1 MRAPVLSPCAWKSNS
16 RTAKPAASSR
26 RARRTMAK
34 RLPRTPCIRTTAPP
48 PGRPARNHPRSV
60 APDDDAI
67 ATGSAARS
75 GGGSPTTARAGAE
88 RNRPAATTAA
98 QRPTIAMRAIEMIS
112 RTGDVTTC
120 TDFTAPRDSRRL
132 RPIVALDDDE
142 VGDRVPLPHLDVL
155 LVFGRAVAGER
166 SRVVRKLDHDIA
178 RAAGAFRALELA
190 TAHQEAAPEFLEDCG
205 VGRHVGLVAFL
216 VMHIDA
222 GNPKTFGHVILVLSL
237 SFPALCRASRR
248 DGRDGPGH
256 DDPVS
261 HRSVAVPA
269 AAISATTASATPRG
283 LFASTIGR
291 PTTRKSAPA
300 AIACAGVAIRFWSPR
315 AASAG
320 RMPGVT
326 RIMSGP
332 TRARSAA
339 ASSGEQ
345 TRPSTPIVLPRTA
358 RSATSC
364 ATPTP

>member
-1 MRAPVLSPCAWKSNS
+1 MNATAAAASSPSRSPNVMRAPVLSPCAWKSNS

-26 RARRTMAK
+26 RARRIMAK

-112 RTGDVTTC
+112 RTGDVTAC
-120 TDFTAPRDSRRL
+120 TDFTAPCDSRRL

-142 VGDRVPLPHLDVL
+142 IGDGVPLPHLDVL

-178 RAAGAFRALELA
+178 RAAGAFRTLEVA

-222 GNPKTFGHVILVLSL
+222 GDPKTFGHVILVLSCH
-237 SFPALCRASRR
+237 SRPCATAVRFTGSITRAST
-248 DGRDGPGH
+248 DLD
-256 DDPVS
+256 
-261 HRSVAVPA
+261 
-269 AAISATTASATPRG
+269 
-283 LFASTIGR
+283 
-291 PTTRKSAPA
+291 
-300 AIACAGVAIRFWSPR
+300 
-315 AASAG
+315 
-320 RMPGVT
+320 
-326 RIMSGP
+326 
-332 TRARSAA
+332 
-339 ASSGEQ
+339 
-345 TRPSTPIVLPRTA
+345 
-358 RSATSC
+358 
-364 ATPTP
+364 